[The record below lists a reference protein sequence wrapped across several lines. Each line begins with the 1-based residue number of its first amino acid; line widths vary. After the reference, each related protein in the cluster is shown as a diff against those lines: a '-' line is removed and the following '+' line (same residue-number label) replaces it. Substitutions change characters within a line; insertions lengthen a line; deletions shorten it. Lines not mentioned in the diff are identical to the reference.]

1 MDYTIIGKIIN
12 SHGIKGEVKIYPFTD
27 DMDRFI
33 DLKKVYIGDSKK
45 EVHLKTVKFH
55 KGFPIIGFDEFD
67 DINQILNLKDQLIY
81 VDDKDRIKLPEDH
94 YFIYDLVDCEVFDT
108 TNNKIGQIIDVLQ
121 NVSNDVYVVKDE
133 FSHKEYLIPAVK
145 QFVKLVD
152 VENKKIVINPI
163 EGMIE

>member
-152 VENKKIVINPI
+152 VENKKIVIDPI